1 MIKLK
6 EILESDVNL
15 SELVERL
22 KIAIENIVKHGPVER
37 PVAGAVVI
45 NEEGKL
51 LVVYSDFANQG
62 WFCPKGGVD
71 FGETTVEAAKRESFE
86 ESGVK
91 ATQLATNQTIN
102 LISNYEFENV
112 LGFGSPRYNKE
123 GPEISQCAYNL
134 MKQAANDIGI
144 EDAVFEKNKI
154 FIFDELADKIK
165 VTWFGGRAIVYHIFA
180 YKGNDTG
187 SSHESIAQKWLP
199 IEEVKKLPKIHS
211 HLKQILRVLDRD
223 RLVGKVMEISKKL

>member
-1 MIKLK
+1 
-6 EILESDVNL
+6 
-15 SELVERL
+15 
-22 KIAIENIVKHGPVER
+22 
-37 PVAGAVVI
+37 
-45 NEEGKL
+45 
-51 LVVYSDFANQG
+51 
-62 WFCPKGGVD
+62 
-71 FGETTVEAAKRESFE
+71 
-86 ESGVK
+86 
-91 ATQLATNQTIN
+91 
-102 LISNYEFENV
+102 
-112 LGFGSPRYNKE
+112 
-123 GPEISQCAYNL
+123 
-134 MKQAANDIGI
+134 MKQAATDIGI
-144 EDAVFEKNKI
+144 EDGVFEKNKI